1 MARPQIVPVQIYPK
15 DYADHLTWRGMLV
28 RFRAMQL
35 TPNRRQF
42 LRIVAAGAAYSG
54 SGLAQSLATV
64 FRSPY
69 LQDVR
74 EDRATICWNSMEP
87 GEGMVEYWD
96 DSRSV
101 RSATATTRRYPDG
114 RFRFE
119 AVLDNL
125 TSASSYGYRVSVGG
139 ERVGVARFQT
149 PGTPSFEFLA
159 FGDSGTGSEVQ
170 AQLAKRMLQHTAAG
184 FVLHTGDLVYPAG
197 SYERYENLYFAYYQE
212 LMRNA
217 PFFPCPGNHDYYETS
232 CIPYRALHSV
242 PGETVQSQDQGRYY
256 SFDWGNAHFVSLDT
270 NDSLFEAV
278 HGSGDMLR
286 WLEAD
291 LSASHKFWRIV
302 MVHHSPYAEGAH
314 SGEIEG
320 KMIREHIGPILEKH
334 AIPLVLNGHEHSYQ
348 RSIPI
353 RGTTYI
359 TTGGGGAPL
368 HAVTPSP
375 LTEKG
380 VSEHH
385 YLSVAI
391 DGANLQLKAL
401 RADGSLLDTWELAP
415 QPVITS
421 VVDAASFGP
430 ELAAGGLVS
439 IFGHHLTADEGVVEG
454 SVMLNGGPV
463 AVLMASPS
471 QINVQLPQVALG
483 DATLS
488 VRGPNGTA
496 SCRLNVQLVAPAI
509 FEGALV
515 RSTGTAVTDENPALP
530 GELLT
535 VYVTG
540 LGSGAPS
547 SKVGVEWNGT
557 VIAPHSSVPVQGLA
571 GVGAVT
577 FSVPDAQF
585 AEAQLHVIAGGKRSR
600 PVRVPGRGA

>member
-1 MARPQIVPVQIYPK
+1 M
-15 DYADHLTWRGMLV
+15 
-28 RFRAMQL
+28 
-35 TPNRRQF
+35 
-42 LRIVAAGAAYSG
+42 
-54 SGLAQSLATV
+54 
-64 FRSPY
+64 
-69 LQDVR
+69 
-74 EDRATICWNSMEP
+74 
-87 GEGMVEYWD
+87 
-96 DSRSV
+96 
-101 RSATATTRRYPDG
+101 RRYPDAL
-114 RFRFE
+114 FQFE
-119 AVLDNL
+119 AVLEKL
-125 TSASSYGYRVSVGG
+125 SPASSYGYRVSVGE
-139 ERVGVARFQT
+139 ERVGFARFQT
-149 PGTPSFEFLA
+149 PGTPAFEFLA
-159 FGDSGTGSEVQ
+159 FGDSGTGSDVQ
-170 AQLAKRMLQHTAAG
+170 AQLAKRMLQHTNAG

-197 SYERYENLYFAYYQE
+197 SYERYENLYFAYYQA

-242 PGETVQSQDQGRYY
+242 PGETVRAQDQGRYY

-286 WLEAD
+286 WLDAD

-320 KMIREHIGPILEKH
+320 KMIREHISPILERH
-334 AIPLVLNGHEHSYQ
+334 AVPLVLNGHEHSYQ

-353 RGTTYI
+353 RGITYI

-375 LTEKG
+375 LTEKAA
-380 VSEHH
+380 SEHH
-385 YLSVAI
+385 YLSVAVE
-391 DGANLQLKAL
+391 GGNLQLKAL
-401 RADGSLLDTWELAP
+401 RADGSLLDTWELVP
-415 QPVITS
+415 QPMISS

-430 ELAAGGLVS
+430 EVAAGGLVS
-439 IFGHHLTADEGVVEG
+439 IFGHHLAADESTPAPG
-454 SVMLNGGPV
+454 SVMLNGEPL

-471 QINVQLPQVALG
+471 QINVQLPQVVLG
-483 DATLS
+483 DATLL

-496 SCRLNVQLVAPAI
+496 SYKLTVQSVAPAI
-509 FEGALV
+509 FEGALI
-515 RSTGTAVTDENPALP
+515 RSTGTTVTNENPALP

-540 LGSGAPS
+540 LGSGTPS

-557 VIAPHSSVPVQGLA
+557 AIAPHSTVSVPDLA

-577 FSVPDAQF
+577 FRVPNTNF
-585 AEAQLHVIAGGKRSR
+585 SEAQLRVIAGGKRSR
-600 PVRVPGRGA
+600 PVRVPGL